1 MNIKLLSIITI
12 LLFTSG
18 TFANPITHLV
28 EEAAKIGIKSRKLA
42 QEEADLARKATQ
54 ESSAIGGDAVKL
66 KNNPTLSYM
75 TNLENSPYY
84 INVVRMVNK
93 CKQTEKS
100 NPKFRN
106 CEGDAKSYETCMTK
120 KVNDKFEIT
129 QAQRNC
135 EVEFKI

>member
-1 MNIKLLSIITI
+1 MKFLI
-12 LLFTSG
+12 LLGLIFTVCGAYS
-18 TFANPITHLV
+18 NPITHIA
-28 EEAAKIGIKSRKLA
+28 EEAIKLGAKSKKLA
-42 QEEADLARKATQ
+42 IEEAELARKATQ

-106 CEGDAKSYETCMTK
+106 CESDAMSYEACMSK
-120 KVNDKFEIT
+120 KVNDKLEIT
-129 QAQRNC
+129 QAQRKC

>member
-1 MNIKLLSIITI
+1 MKIKTTLTI
-12 LLFTSG
+12 LIFYSLNTA
-18 TFANPITHLV
+18 FANPITHIAEEAIKLGAKSKMLAV
-28 EEAAKIGIKSRKLA
+28 EEA
-42 QEEADLARKATQ
+42 ELARKATQ
-54 ESSAIGGDAVKL
+54 ESSQIGGEAVKL
-66 KNNPTLSYM
+66 KNNPTLTYM

-106 CEGDAKSYETCMTK
+106 CEGDAKLYEACMSK
-120 KVNDKFEIT
+120 KVNDGLEIT
-129 QAQRNC
+129 QAQRKC